1 MMEIGLNH
9 YLVLSTILFAIGLVG
24 VIRRKNLLLLFF
36 ATEILLNS
44 VNIAFAA
51 ISHYYGDL
59 TGQMFAFFVIAI
71 AASEVAVGLGLLIV
85 WHKRRGTID
94 LDTMTSMRG

>member
-1 MMEIGLNH
+1 MEIGLNH

-24 VIRRKNLLLLFF
+24 VMRRKNLLLLFF

-85 WHKRRGTID
+85 WFKRHGTID
-94 LDTMTSMRG
+94 LDSMSSMRG

>member
-9 YLVLSTILFAIGLVG
+9 YLILSTILFAIGLYG
-24 VIRRKNLLLLFF
+24 VMNRKNLLLLFF

-59 TGQMFAFFVIAI
+59 TGQMFVFFVIAI

-85 WHKRRGTID
+85 WFKRHGTID
-94 LDTMTSMRG
+94 LDTMSSMRG

>member
-1 MMEIGLNH
+1 MEIGLNH

-24 VIRRKNLLLLFF
+24 VMRRKNLLLLFF

-85 WHKRRGTID
+85 WFKRHGTID
-94 LDTMTSMRG
+94 LDTLSSMRG

>member
-1 MMEIGLNH
+1 MMEIGLSH

-24 VIRRKNLLLLFF
+24 VMKRKNLLLLFF
-36 ATEILLNS
+36 STEILLNS

-85 WHKRRGTID
+85 WHKRHNNID
-94 LDTMTSMRG
+94 LDTMSSMKG

>member
-9 YLVLSTILFAIGLVG
+9 YLVLSIILFAIGLVG
-24 VIRRKNLLLLFF
+24 VMRRKNLLLLFF

-85 WHKRRGTID
+85 WFKRHGNID
-94 LDTMTSMRG
+94 LETMSSMRG

>member
-1 MMEIGLNH
+1 MEIGLNH
-9 YLVLSTILFAIGLVG
+9 YLVLSTILFGIGLVG
-24 VIRRKNLLLLFF
+24 VMKRKNLLLLFF

-85 WHKRRGTID
+85 WFKRHGQID
-94 LDTMTSMRG
+94 LDSMSSMRG

>member
-24 VIRRKNLLLLFF
+24 VMRRKNLLMLFF

-44 VNIAFAA
+44 VNISFAA
-51 ISHYYGDL
+51 ISHHYGDL

-85 WHKRRGTID
+85 WHKRHGNID
-94 LDTMTSMRG
+94 LDQMSTMKG

>member
-9 YLVLSTILFAIGLVG
+9 YLVISTILFSIGLVG
-24 VIRRKNLLLLFF
+24 VIRRKNLLMLFF

-44 VNIAFAA
+44 VNISFAA
-51 ISHYYGDL
+51 ISHFYGDL

-85 WHKRRGTID
+85 WHKRHGNID
-94 LDTMTSMRG
+94 LEQMSTMRG